1 MIQNFD
7 PLQDELESQVRSR
20 TGRRVQNLA
29 IELRPERVVLR
40 GSASSYHVKQLA
52 QQGVRD
58 ILPHVGLENAI
69 TVVGEASLA
78 AG

>member
-1 MIQNFD
+1 MIQNLH

-20 TGRRVQNLA
+20 TGRRVRNLA

-58 ILPHVGLENAI
+58 ILPHVSLENAI
-69 TVVGEASLA
+69 TVVGEASLV
-78 AG
+78 G